1 MQIRIIIIHNT
12 TYALLCCTNTL
23 NFAQLSSRLLTFVIV
38 VGAHASLLLAL
49 QGQMGAAPEAASEPL
64 IVDLIEPAP
73 VETPP
78 QPQTSRPL
86 ELRPSRKPAAPRVA
100 QPHPRPLQPPAPA
113 AAVSETAADER
124 EPAASPNPVSAAAG
138 PEVAAEPA
146 PQPVPVADEPQPVA
160 AIATAPRF
168 DAAYLTNPAPEYPR
182 RSRRAGEAGRVVLRV
197 LVTPEGSAGE
207 VRLRESSG
215 FEQLDEAAIAAV
227 RRWRFVAARQG
238 DTAVAAWVV
247 VPLRFDLDR

>member
-12 TYALLCCTNTL
+12 RYALLYCTNTL
-23 NFAQLSSRLLTFVIV
+23 NFAQLSPRLLTFVIV

-100 QPHPRPLQPPAPA
+100 QPHSRPRHPPAPA

-138 PEVAAEPA
+138 PEVAAEA
-146 PQPVPVADEPQPVA
+146 APQPVA

-168 DAAYLTNPAPEYPR
+168 DAAYLNNPAPEYPR
-182 RSRRAGEAGRVVLRV
+182 RSRRAGEAGKVVLRV

-207 VRLRESSG
+207 VRLRDSSG

-238 DTAVAAWVV
+238 DTAVAEWVV

>member
-1 MQIRIIIIHNT
+1 MN
-12 TYALLCCTNTL
+12 L
-23 NFAQLSSRLLTFVIV
+23 AQLSPRLLIFVII

-49 QGQMGAAPEAASEPL
+49 QGQMAAAPEAATEPL

-73 VETPP
+73 VEMPP
-78 QPQTSRPL
+78 QPL

-100 QPHPRPLQPPAPA
+100 QPHLRPRQPPAPA

-138 PEVAAEPA
+138 PEIAAEAA
-146 PQPVPVADEPQPVA
+146 PQPVLVADEPQPVA

-168 DAAYLTNPAPEYPR
+168 DAAYLNNPAPEYPR
-182 RSRRAGEAGRVVLRV
+182 RSRRAGETGKVVLRV
-197 LVTPEGSAGE
+197 LVTPDGGAGE
-207 VRLRESSG
+207 VRLHDSSG

-227 RRWRFVAARQG
+227 QRWRFVAARKG

-247 VPLRFDLDR
+247 VPLRFDLDK